1 MCMDS
6 HYTAINNH
14 CIETRF
20 VVATLQIRVDD
31 TLKKSSD
38 TLFAGL
44 GLDTPTAVRI
54 FLTAAQEYRGFPF
67 NVRQRREPPE
77 TLEALEDARLHRN
90 LHGPHATGEEAVA
103 AMLAD

>member
-1 MCMDS
+1 M
-6 HYTAINNH
+6 
-14 CIETRF
+14 
-20 VVATLQIRVDD
+20 ATLQIRVDD

-38 TLFAGL
+38 SLFAGL

-67 NVRQRREPPE
+67 ALRKRGETAE